1 MGIRK
6 DAGMYKVVKRVLD
19 ILFAVILLVLLL
31 PLMTVVAGLVKI
43 DSPGPVLFRQRR
55 VGRGGKVFE
64 IWKFRSMVVGNDVRD
79 GSRANQCTRVGR
91 VIRRLSIDELPQL
104 FNVLVGQM
112 SFVGPRPWI
121 EEYWENMNERERGR
135 AAVRPGIT
143 GLAQVMGRNGLTVFQ
158 KIEYD
163 LLYVEK
169 FSLWQDVKVMGRTV
183 VRVMTGKG
191 ADAAKEGVLD
201 DIAELAESRRA
212 SLR

>member
-91 VIRRLSIDELPQL
+91 VIRRLSIEELPQL
-104 FNVLVGQM
+104 FHVLVVQM
-112 SFVGPRPWI
+112 
-121 EEYWENMNERERGR
+121 
-135 AAVRPGIT
+135 
-143 GLAQVMGRNGLTVFQ
+143 
-158 KIEYD
+158 
-163 LLYVEK
+163 
-169 FSLWQDVKVMGRTV
+169 
-183 VRVMTGKG
+183 
-191 ADAAKEGVLD
+191 
-201 DIAELAESRRA
+201 
-212 SLR
+212 